1 MGQLKTPKK
10 PVLLGSASSEN
21 DPIPHVCFLVN
32 VQSSTGSSSSEI
44 KMHLKQQ
51 LIRVLLLFHTQINPD
66 FSWSFEFLVQSK
78 KKRAEGRGEGPSSRS
93 MWNLGLDE
101 KSLAIFSRELDL
113 MITES
118 DDSDNNDNKS
128 GYTIAD
134 LVESIK
140 ALSASHSRWSSSPA
154 TRNLSPFKIRDSIWA
169 KWQGNVKLRNY
180 LIFLS
185 PLPSS
190 EGKTSLQ
197 SLLGKHV
204 IMDQETPELLET
216 FRGEMMDQDLWVSLL
231 KSRIALFWFDPFPPQ
246 LEDKESD
253 SDCDHNSKESS
264 LIDIWTMSIMRIYGG
279 ACLNYN
285 TLNSADIVPLLARLF
300 RLNSIDVASSKSLF
314 IPPSSKSK
322 REAFMDFMAE
332 KSFLP
337 PCHLPRLWNGV
348 ASFDEEEMDK
358 FSPQESHYGITSIP
372 SHISMLLTGAN
383 KNIQTVLDLKGAEI
397 KVLKV
402 MPDQLS
408 PDTRTAYH
416 CMCSG
421 PSLTETEAIALFL
434 HHLSLA
440 SCVLLLEISL
450 PDGYQLEA
458 ILKPQFVTLTAIQV
472 LPESISASVD
482 WDRVKETQ
490 FEPIVALPPDKA
502 VIHAWFSEWEN
513 YLVEFLRSG
522 KILPTCSKKLEGL
535 CMDIWSL
542 EKAKLEP
549 TPKKKG
555 PLQYVFID
563 HSIFADVMLCC
574 RVTSK
579 IQGAKPD
586 QALGS
591 AFAFNPENFETFNE
605 ALEMFH
611 YYYACV
617 LYGKVFPLHILYAF
631 PHIITPFLSS
641 ILWRFL

>member
-1 MGQLKTPKK
+1 MLKTPKK

-21 DPIPHVCFLVN
+21 DPIPHICFLIN
-32 VQSSTGSSSSEI
+32 LQSSAGSSSSEI

-66 FSWSFEFLVQSK
+66 FSWSFEFLFQSK

-118 DDSDNNDNKS
+118 GDIDNTDNKS
-128 GYTIAD
+128 DYTIAD

-140 ALSASHSRWSSSPA
+140 VLSASNARWSSSPA

-169 KWQGNVKLRNY
+169 KWQGTVKLRNY

-190 EGKTSLQ
+190 DGKTSLQ

-231 KSRIALFWFDPFPPQ
+231 KSRIALFWFDPYPPQ
-246 LEDKESD
+246 VDKECD
-253 SDCDHNSKESS
+253 SDCDHNSKESI
-264 LIDIWTMSIMRIYGG
+264 LIDMWTMSIMRIYGG

-322 REAFMDFMAE
+322 REAFMDFMVE

-337 PCHLPRLWNGV
+337 PCHLPRLWNSV
-348 ASFDEEEMDK
+348 ASFDKEEMHK
-358 FSPQESHYGITSIP
+358 FSPQENHYGITSIP
-372 SHISMLLTGAN
+372 SHISMFLTGAN

-402 MPDQLS
+402 MPAQLS

-421 PSLTETEAIALFL
+421 SSLAETETIALFL

-490 FEPIVALPPDKA
+490 FDPIATNPPDKA
-502 VIHAWFSEWEN
+502 VIHAWFSKWKN
-513 YLVEFLRSG
+513 YLVEFLHSG

-555 PLQYVFID
+555 PLQYVFVD
-563 HSIFADVMLCC
+563 HSICFLLMSCSV
-574 RVTSK
+574 
-579 IQGAKPD
+579 
-586 QALGS
+586 GS
-591 AFAFNPENFETFNE
+591 HQKCKVPNLIKFQE
-605 ALEMFH
+605 AHSYLIRRILRLLMRPWRCFITITH
-611 YYYACV
+611 
-617 LYGKVFPLHILYAF
+617 VFYMERYFLNNLYAF
-631 PHIITPFLSS
+631 PHIIIPFLSS
-641 ILWRFL
+641 SLWHFL